1 MGKNSRRN
9 GKFNKQRQEANRNF
23 DSLVKQATKGYTESV
38 EETKSIHQVVDQTKS
53 TTNNNTGTILKVPSN
68 SEYDEIQNL
77 TCASEQVKDALVR
90 LHQTHKDV
98 KDEILAMLKHIGEA
112 KTGLHKLTRIEIVAP
127 HILDLDES
135 DDVDG
140 YIIETIEA
148 FGIDG
153 DDLPEE
159 WIGKA
164 YLVQFTFTIDGYDI
178 YVRCASIHHSKEEN
192 SDTLSSTLIGPW
204 TIIPE

>member
-9 GKFNKQRQEANRNF
+9 GKFNKQRQETNRNF
-23 DSLVKQATKGYTESV
+23 DSMVRQATKGYAEPA
-38 EETKSIHQVVDQTKS
+38 EETKSIHQVVEQTK
-53 TTNNNTGTILKVPSN
+53 TTINNNTGKILRVPSN

-77 TCASEQVKDALVR
+77 TCASEQVKVALVR

-98 KDEILAMLKHIGEA
+98 KDEVLTMLKHIEEA
-112 KTGLHKLTRIEIVAP
+112 KSGLHKLTQVEIVAP

-135 DDVDG
+135 VDVDG
-140 YIIETIEA
+140 YIIETIEG

-178 YVRCASIHHSKEEN
+178 YVRCASIHHSKDEN
-192 SDTLSSTLIGPW
+192 SDNLTSTIIGPW